1 VSAEALT
8 YPAAQPPEVMPTVYG
23 PPPQA
28 QRGRDLPG
36 IVSVKVRDLFPD
48 VAEAIYTG
56 GPDVS
61 AVRAST
67 QRVLGNI
74 DMSMIKPSDKV
85 NVLCSEHGFGML
97 GGHAYA
103 EMLTTIKE
111 TVQERTGCANV
122 RLVVIAWLGAKES
135 DEIIEYYDLGE
146 RFDGRVRGATP
157 MDQGIPIDTAMGTL
171 YGLRKVY
178 DGDWIIHA
186 HYDDPREIYLHR
198 AIDRITK
205 PFGMSYARMETRSVF
220 HITMGPRSGNFIGR
234 ALADSEF
241 VRSKLAFTTTLMTSP
256 DGVLGVDADNQL
268 DAIGNRLTA
277 NILRSYGKMLTLFRS
292 IKDCVAVIDGG
303 KWPYYIHAGG
313 LIFCHLF
320 YNKVDWFDLDRA
332 EEGVAIES
340 AMGAGLSESIKAAV
354 INQALI
360 GLNFTSLTLICPTIV
375 ANPQMAECLRHDFAN
390 PLFFRKAEVADSLPA
405 AVERAVAVGG
415 SDKVIVFDGCYGSLN
430 VSTSMAQHLSDLAPQ
445 CGREVDDILLPKW
458 LKQRGIDPAG
468 LAL

>member
-1 VSAEALT
+1 VTVEPLT
-8 YPAAQPPEVMPTVYG
+8 YPAAEPPLVMPTVYG
-23 PPPQA
+23 PPPQLM
-28 QRGRDLPG
+28 RGGDLPG

-48 VAEAIYTG
+48 VPEAIYTG

-61 AVRAST
+61 AVRVST
-67 QRVLGNI
+67 EKVLAGV
-74 DMSMIKPSDKV
+74 DMSMIKPGDTV

-103 EMLTTIKE
+103 EMLTSIKE
-111 TVQERTGCANV
+111 AVKTRTGCANV
-122 RLVVIAWLGAKES
+122 RLVVIAWLGAKEA
-135 DEIIEYYDLGE
+135 DEIIEYYELDE
-146 RFDGRVRGATP
+146 RFEGRVRGATP
-157 MDQGIPIDTAMGTL
+157 MDQGIPIETAMGTL

-234 ALADSEF
+234 AIADSEF

-256 DGVLGVDADNQL
+256 DGVLAVDADNDL
-268 DAIGNRLTA
+268 DAIGNRMTA
-277 NILRSYGKMLTLFRS
+277 NILGSYGKMLALFRS

-303 KWPYYIHAGG
+303 KWPYYVHAGG
-313 LIFCHLF
+313 LIFGHLF

-332 EEGVAIES
+332 EEDVAIES
-340 AMGAGLSESIKAAV
+340 AMAAGLSESLKAAV

-375 ANPQMAECLRHDFAN
+375 ANPQMAEALRHDFAN
-390 PLFFRKAEVADSLPA
+390 PLFFRKADVAADLHEA
-405 AVERAVAVGG
+405 VRLAVERGG
-415 SDKVIVFDGCYGSLN
+415 SDKIIVFDGTYGSLN
-430 VSTSMAQHLSDLAPQ
+430 VSESMARHLAELAPA
-445 CGREVDDILLPKW
+445 CSREVDDFLLPKW

-468 LAL
+468 VTR

>member
-1 VSAEALT
+1 VSVDAVT
-8 YPAAQPPEVMPTVYG
+8 HPAVDPPAVMPTVYG
-23 PPPQA
+23 PPPQGV
-28 QRGRDLPG
+28 RGRDLPG
-36 IVSVKVRDLFPD
+36 MVSVKVRELFPD
-48 VAEAIYTG
+48 VPESIYAG

-67 QRVLGNI
+67 DRVLAGV
-74 DMSMIKPSDKV
+74 DMSMIKSTDTV

-97 GGHAYA
+97 GGWAYA
-103 EMLTTIKE
+103 EMLTAIRDA
-111 TVQERTGCANV
+111 VQQRTGCANV
-122 RLVVIAWLGAKES
+122 RLVVIAWLGAKEA
-135 DEIIEYYDLGE
+135 DEIIEYYGLDE

-157 MDQGIPIDTAMGTL
+157 MDQGIAIDTAMGTL

-234 ALADSEF
+234 AIADSSF
-241 VRSKLAFTTTLMTSP
+241 VRSKLAFTATLMTSP
-256 DGVLGVDADNQL
+256 DGVLSVDADNDL

-277 NILRSYGKMLTLFRS
+277 NILRSYGKMLALFRS

-313 LIFCHLF
+313 LIFGHLF

-332 EEGVAIES
+332 EEDVAIE
-340 AMGAGLSESIKAAV
+340 AGLAAGLSDSLKAAV

-375 ANPQMAECLRHDFAN
+375 ANPQMVEALRHDFAN
-390 PLFFRKAEVADSLPA
+390 PLFFKRAEVADDLPA
-405 AVERAVAVGG
+405 AVKLAIERAGT
-415 SDKVIVFDGCYGSLN
+415 DKIIVFDGSYGSLN
-430 VSTSMAQHLSDLAPQ
+430 VSESMAQHLAELAPA
-445 CGREVDDILLPKW
+445 CSREVDDVLLPAW

-468 LAL
+468 VLT

>member
-1 VSAEALT
+1 VTADALT
-8 YPAAQPPEVMPTVYG
+8 YPAAEPPVVMPTVYG

-28 QRGRDLPG
+28 QRGRDLAG

-48 VAEAIYTG
+48 IPEAIYTG

-61 AVRAST
+61 AVRAAT
-67 QRVLGNI
+67 ERVLAGV
-74 DMSMIKPSDKV
+74 DMSMIKASDTV
-85 NVLCSEHGFGML
+85 NLLCSEHGFGIL

-103 EMLTTIKE
+103 EMLTAVKDAI
-111 TVQERTGCANV
+111 VERTGGAKV
-122 RLVVIAWLGAKES
+122 RLVVIAWLGAKEP
-135 DEIIEYYDLGE
+135 DEIIEYYGLAD
-146 RFDGRVRGATP
+146 RFEGKVRGATP
-157 MDQGIPIDTAMGTL
+157 MDQGIPIDTAMGRL

-234 ALADSEF
+234 AIADSEF
-241 VRSKLAFTTTLMTSP
+241 VRGKLAFTTTLMTSP
-256 DGVLGVDADNQL
+256 DGVLTVDADNEL
-268 DAIGNRLTA
+268 DDIGNRLTA

-292 IKDCVAVIDGG
+292 IQDCVAVIDGG

-313 LIFCHLF
+313 LIFGHLF

-332 EEGVAIES
+332 EDDVAIES
-340 AMGAGLSESIKAAV
+340 AMGAGLSESIRAAV

-375 ANPQMAECLRHDFAN
+375 ANPEMELALRHDFAN
-390 PLFFRKAEVADSLPA
+390 PLFFKRAEVADDLPA
-405 AVERAVAVGG
+405 AVQRAIEVGG
-415 SDKVIVFDGCYGSLN
+415 SDKIIVFDGSYGSLN
-430 VSTSMAQHLSDLAPQ
+430 VSASMAQHLAELAPA
-445 CGREVDDILLPKW
+445 CSREVDEILLPKW
-458 LKQRGIDPAG
+458 LKQRGIDPVG